1 MGRRARWVATLGA
14 VALLGISCGSDEAP
28 TPATGEPHP
37 AEEAVATWLA
47 HLAGDD
53 DAAAYADLAPRS
65 QQAVGDLANYRR
77 GSSRFAPTYERFAEG
92 DVGEALTVDDHLVVV
107 TLRVG
112 RPADA
117 VAAVPV
123 RRVGGAWRVDP
134 VLDVGS
140 YSLRPDDGA
149 EAGPRPEVVV
159 QLDDAGTAAIAWF
172 DGDRAQA
179 DGDAFRPEDDL
190 APGWRVV
197 TIALV
202 RGDDIVARALRLRV
216 GS

>member
-28 TPATGEPHP
+28 TPATTEPHP
-37 AEEAVATWLA
+37 AEEVVATWLVQ
-47 HLAGDD
+47 LAGDD

-65 QQAVGDLANYRR
+65 QQAVGDLADYRR

-92 DVGEALTVDDHLVVV
+92 DVGEALTVDDDLVVV

-112 RPADA
+112 EPADA

-149 EAGPRPEVVV
+149 DAGPRPEVVA
-159 QLDDAGTAAIAWF
+159 QLDDASTAAVVWF
-172 DGDRAQA
+172 DGDRAEA
-179 DGDAFRPEDDL
+179 AGGTFRPEADL
-190 APGWRVV
+190 SPGWHVV

-202 RGDDIVARALRLRV
+202 RGDDIVAQALRLRI